1 MQSCSR
7 LQLIFCLLSITV
19 LHCSVHGVH
28 QLPVQHRDR
37 PGLTNQA
44 IFLLHSE
51 GMKPGEKLLVKLLQ
65 TDDLMMIKNNLV
77 EPKRKRR
84 FPGNS
89 APLDRLSMGS
99 MENRQGKKKQ
109 SKVVES
115 QRRRE
120 NPPPIDRVGMSRL
133 PKTRG

>member
-1 MQSCSR
+1 PSLGADIRWCEAAGR
-7 LQLIFCLLSITV
+7 GAVIC
-19 LHCSVHGVH
+19 
-28 QLPVQHRDR
+28 
-37 PGLTNQA
+37 
-44 IFLLHSE
+44 FLFSLDVRSSA
-51 GMKPGEKLLVKLLQ
+51 GKLLVKLLQ

-99 MENRQGKKKQ
+99 MENRQGKKN
-109 SKVVES
+109 KVVES

-133 PKTRG
+133 PTTRG

>member
-1 MQSCSR
+1 
-7 LQLIFCLLSITV
+7 
-19 LHCSVHGVH
+19 
-28 QLPVQHRDR
+28 HRDR
-37 PGLTNQA
+37 PGLRNQA
-44 IFLLHSE
+44 VFLLHPE

-133 PKTRG
+133 PTTRG